1 MTLAGRLR
9 YHGRMCEIAVH
20 SKLLV
25 WLFFGATVCMAV
37 LSRKLN
43 DHLLVPPEPDKSI
56 LFRRKH
62 FIRPSYLLKPDLY
75 FDGIGQRLAWRV
87 ALLTALSFVLLLVLV
102 YIMTVCRPAAG
113 G

>member
-1 MTLAGRLR
+1 
-9 YHGRMCEIAVH
+9 MCELAAH

-62 FIRPSYLLKPDLY
+62 FIRPSFLLKPDLH
-75 FDGIGQRLAWRV
+75 FDAAGQGLAWRV
-87 ALLTALSFVLLLVLV
+87 ALLTAFSFVLLVVLL
-102 YIMTVCRPAAG
+102 YIMLACRPAAG